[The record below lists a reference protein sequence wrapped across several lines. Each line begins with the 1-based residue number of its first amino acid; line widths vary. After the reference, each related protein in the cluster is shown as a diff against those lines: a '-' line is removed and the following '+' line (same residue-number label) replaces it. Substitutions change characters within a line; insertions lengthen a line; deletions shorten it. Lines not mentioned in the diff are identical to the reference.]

1 MATESINAITG
12 VKNGTNDPSQI
23 SALNNNQITSMLV
36 GGNVDPKFASML
48 INQMTTNNVNSILF
62 GNETNNGTSNNG
74 IDFGVST
81 SAPSNIPG
89 TTNINDMFGAS
100 AFSNVSPQFE
110 LSVYSS
116 LIGKTVTAIDPA
128 SGKEITDKVKS
139 VVLQNGKVMLD
150 VNGVIVPPEN
160 LSRITK

>member
-1 MATESINAITG
+1 MAQSINSVSSVNSG
-12 VKNGTNDPSQI
+12 NYDPSQI
-23 SALNNNQITSMLV
+23 SGLNNDQITTALV
-36 GGNVDPKFASML
+36 SGNIDPKFATML

-62 GNETNNGTSNNG
+62 GNETNNETSNNG

-81 SAPSNIPG
+81 STPSNIPG

-116 LIGKTVTAIDPA
+116 LIGKTVTATDP
-128 SGKEITDKVKS
+128 STGKQVTDKVKS

-160 LSRITK
+160 LSRIAK

>member
-1 MATESINAITG
+1 MAQSINSVSSVNSG
-12 VKNGTNDPSQI
+12 NYDPSQI
-23 SALNNNQITSMLV
+23 SGLNNDQITTALV
-36 GGNVDPKFASML
+36 NGNIDPKFATML

-62 GNETNNGTSNNG
+62 GNETNNETSNNG

-81 SAPSNIPG
+81 STPSNIPG

-116 LIGKTVTAIDPA
+116 LIGKTVTAIDPS

-139 VVLQNGKVMLD
+139 VVLQNGQVMLD
-150 VNGVIVPPEN
+150 INGVNVPPAN
-160 LSRITK
+160 IIKITK